1 MTLSFL
7 FATFPLKLN
16 PALTPFILL
25 CLAFVPHF
33 ISFPVTFK
41 LMDIERKKKDKNFD
55 NFNRNPRRLKAGLA
69 AADDSSPLS
78 LYLYVI
84 ISCHNNGLEALSMF
98 SAAVAMAMLTG
109 VERATV
115 EGAAAL
121 FIVIRLVYTV
131 IFLTPLN
138 NLVNGWIRT
147 SVFACGFVV
156 TLALMKVAADNY

>member
-16 PALTPFILL
+16 PALAPFLLL

-41 LMDIERKKKDKNFD
+41 LMDIEMKKKDKKFD
-55 NFNRNPRRLKAGLA
+55 NFNTNPRNLKAGLA
-69 AADDSSPLS
+69 ADDSPLG
-78 LYLYVI
+78 LYLCVLN
-84 ISCHNNGLEALSMF
+84 SCHANALEALSMF

-121 FIVIRLVYTV
+121 FIVIRLFYTV

-138 NLVNGWIRT
+138 NLVNGLIRT
-147 SVFACGFVV
+147 SVFTCGIVV